1 MKAALKEMARDEK
14 RLDGMVANYHV
25 RKAYRQRQT
34 GRLPGWMKP
43 IPCLCKIKHYSQGY
57 TSPCGRWVCSD
68 YVRRER
74 NYQLQ
79 NSDIMTERKKNA
91 AYWKQ
96 MKTAAGSRV
105 RRYANKYGVSI
116 EDAEI
121 QLQYYDML
129 AAEESAVVAD
139 AMTRY
144 LPRKSHEEE

>member
-1 MKAALKEMARDEK
+1 
-14 RLDGMVANYHV
+14 
-25 RKAYRQRQT
+25 
-34 GRLPGWMKP
+34 
-43 IPCLCKIKHYSQGY
+43 
-57 TSPCGRWVCSD
+57 
-68 YVRRER
+68 
-74 NYQLQ
+74 
-79 NSDIMTERKKNA
+79 MTERKKNA

-129 AAEESAVVAD
+129 AAEEQAVVAD